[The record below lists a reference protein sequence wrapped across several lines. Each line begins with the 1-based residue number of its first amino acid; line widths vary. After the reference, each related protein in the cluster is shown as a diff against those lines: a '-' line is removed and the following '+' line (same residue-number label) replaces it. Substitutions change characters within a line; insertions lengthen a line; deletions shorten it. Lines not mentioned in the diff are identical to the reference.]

1 MLQAQMGYVSLAVV
15 VAIVTVMGLGILVLN
30 RLIGPRRTSPVKQS
44 TFECGSDPIGSAHQR
59 FSVKFYL
66 VAIFFI
72 VFDIESVFMYPWA
85 GLFRELLVEPG
96 FGIVT
101 VVEMFVFVGILAA
114 GLAYVW
120 RRGALDWE

>member
-1 MLQAQMGYVSLAVV
+1 MLESQLGYISLATI
-15 VAIVTVMGLGILVLN
+15 IVLVSVMGAVILNLN
-30 RLIGPRRTSPVKQS
+30 HLIGPRRTNPVKS
-44 TFECGSDPIGSAHQR
+44 AAFECGSELIGSARSR

-85 GLFRELLVEPG
+85 SLFRDMLADGGLG
-96 FGIVT
+96 LATFG
-101 VVEMFVFVGILAA
+101 EMFVFVGILAA

>member
-1 MLQAQMGYVSLAVV
+1 MLASQYGYISILVMLVV
-15 VAIVTVMGLGILVLN
+15 VAVMGVGILVIN
-30 RLIGPRRTSPVKQS
+30 RLVGPRRTSAVKS
-44 TFECGSDPIGSAHQR
+44 APFECGSDPIGDSRHR

-85 GLFRELLVEPG
+85 SLFRDMVAEPLIG
-96 FGIVT
+96 WSTFG
-101 VVEMFVFVGILAA
+101 EMFVFIGILGA

>member
-1 MLQAQMGYVSLAVV
+1 MSTASAGYISILTVLAVV
-15 VAIVTVMGLGILVLN
+15 ALLGVAILVLN
-30 RLIGPRRTSPVKQS
+30 RLIGPRRTSAVKQGA
-44 TFECGSDPIGSAHQR
+44 FECGSDPIGSARQR

-85 GLFRELLVEPG
+85 ALFRDLIVEPG
-96 FGIVT
+96 VGLLT
-101 VVEMFVFVGILAA
+101 LGEMFLFVGVLGA

>member
-1 MLQAQMGYVSLAVV
+1 MLHAQMGYLSLAVI
-15 VAIVTVMGLGILVLN
+15 VAAVTVMGSAILVLN
-30 RLIGPRRTSPVKQS
+30 RLIGPRRSSPVKQA

-96 FGIVT
+96 FGVVT

>member
-1 MLQAQMGYVSLAVV
+1 MLSSQAGYIAILTVLAVV
-15 VAIVTVMGLGILVLN
+15 TAMGLAILVIN
-30 RLIGPRRTSPVKQS
+30 RLLGPRHTNAVKS
-44 TFECGSDPIGSAHQR
+44 AAFECGSDPIGSARAR
-59 FSVKFYL
+59 FSVKYYL

-85 GLFRELLVEPG
+85 SLFREMIVEPG
-96 FGIVT
+96 IGTSTF
-101 VVEMFVFVGILAA
+101 VEMFVFVGILAT

>member
-1 MLQAQMGYVSLAVV
+1 MLVVIAVMG
-15 VAIVTVMGLGILVLN
+15 VAIMAINHLV
-30 RLIGPRRTSPVKQS
+30 GPKRTSDVKGAP
-44 TFECGSDPIGSAHQR
+44 FECGSDPIGDSRHR

-66 VAIFFI
+66 IAIFFI

-85 GLFRELLVEPG
+85 SLFREMVSEPLIG
-96 FGIVT
+96 WSTFG
-101 VVEMFVFVGILAA
+101 EMFVFIGILGA

>member
-1 MLQAQMGYVSLAVV
+1 MLESQLGYISLACVIAV
-15 VAIVTVMGLGILVLN
+15 VAVIGLAILAIN
-30 RLIGPRRTSPVKQS
+30 FLIGPHRQNPVKQAA
-44 TFECGSDPIGSAHQR
+44 FECGSDVIGSARSR

-85 GLFRELLVEPG
+85 SLFREMLADGGLG
-96 FGIVT
+96 LATLG
-101 VVEMFVFVGILAA
+101 EMFVFVGILAA

>member
-1 MLQAQMGYVSLAVV
+1 MLQSQMGYLSLAVV
-15 VAIVTVMGLGILVLN
+15 IGIVTVMGSAILVLN
-30 RLIGPRRTSPVKQS
+30 RLIGPRRTSPVKQG

-96 FGIVT
+96 FGLVT
-101 VVEMFVFVGILAA
+101 VAEMFVFVGILAA

>member
-1 MLQAQMGYVSLAVV
+1 MLTSQYGYIS
-15 VAIVTVMGLGILVLN
+15 IVIMLVIIVVMGIAIL
-30 RLIGPRRTSPVKQS
+30 LINHLVGPRRTSAVKQA
-44 TFECGSDPIGSAHQR
+44 TFECGSDPVGDSRHR

-66 VAIFFI
+66 IAIFFI

-85 GLFRELLVEPG
+85 SLFREMVAEPLIG
-96 FGIVT
+96 WSTFG
-101 VVEMFVFVGILAA
+101 EMFVFIGILGA

>member
-1 MLQAQMGYVSLAVV
+1 MLASQAGYVSILTVILV
-15 VAIVTVMGLGILVLN
+15 VALLGAVILTLN
-30 RLIGPRRTSPVKQS
+30 ALIGPKRKNPVKQAA
-44 TFECGSDPIGSAHQR
+44 FECGSDPISGARNR

-85 GLFRELLVEPG
+85 ALFREMIVEPG
-96 FGIVT
+96 LGLLTFA
-101 VVEMFVFVGILAA
+101 EMFVFVGILAG

>member
-1 MLQAQMGYVSLAVV
+1 MLPSQTGYIAILVV
-15 VAIVTVMGLGILVLN
+15 LAIVTVLGIAILVLN
-30 RLIGPRRTSPVKQS
+30 RLIGPRKINAVKS
-44 TFECGSDPIGSAHQR
+44 AAFECGSDPIGSARTR

-66 VAIFFI
+66 IAIFFI

-85 GLFRELLVEPG
+85 SLFRELIVEPG
-96 FGIVT
+96 VGWST
-101 VVEMFVFVGILAA
+101 LAEMFIFVGILGA